1 MTKFIELHTN
11 NKGEVELI
19 NVESIERI
27 EPSGNQTSIKFI
39 NQMSSVYYD
48 DDYETVRAKI
58 LKGESPKEI

>member
-1 MTKFIELHTN
+1 MAKFIELHTN

-39 NQMSSVYYD
+39 NQMSATYFN
-48 DDYETVRAKI
+48 DDYETVKAKV
-58 LKGESPKEI
+58 LSLQNFK